1 MNRTAIREQ
10 AFKLIYS
17 LEIQKQDNLQ
27 EAIDL
32 FLENNE
38 INDFIQTLKKYNI
51 KKCYYGHLHGTAIKE
66 AVEGIYFDIEFKLV
80 SADAIGFCPVRYS

>member
-38 INDFIQTLKKYNI
+38 IDDK
-51 KKCYYGHLHGTAIKE
+51 
-66 AVEGIYFDIEFKLV
+66 
-80 SADAIGFCPVRYS
+80 

>member
-32 FLENNE
+32 FLESNE
-38 INDFIQTLKKYNI
+38 IGDKS
-51 KKCYYGHLHGTAIKE
+51 AKE
-66 AVEGIYFDIEFKLV
+66 YIN
-80 SADAIGFCPVRYS
+80 DAILGIEKNKEKIVEQIEKI